1 MTSAVAAIF
10 VSGYILIT
18 LEHRYQLHKAI
29 TAAAM
34 GALLWLVIGL
44 TEGKSVTGTVERAGS
59 EVFGLVFFLLCAM
72 TLVEILVDYRFF
84 DWIRMR
90 LIALNLTD
98 RWQLWV
104 LSGVAFV
111 LSAIIDNLTATLV
124 MLTITGRFFHGSNLI
139 AACCSIVVAA
149 NAGGAWS
156 PIGDVTT
163 IMLWLA
169 GKFTSAEIISWAL
182 LPSVVLFIVSTC
194 MIQRHVQSDSPD
206 EVGADITLSPSE
218 KIVAGFVM
226 VSFLLPLIFSQ
237 IGLPPYFGL
246 MMGLGVVGIVM
257 AITRRASQSPTDL
270 GSDIEQKLSRVD
282 LASLVFFAGILL
294 AVAALKHVQIL
305 DTVSSVLMGSDPGLG
320 RYVAGI
326 GSMGAISAIVDNIPL
341 TAGAISIV
349 KTDDPAIWSLIAIA
363 VGTGGSMLSIG
374 SAAGVVAMGRLKDL
388 TFARYLKI
396 ATVPAAVGYMAAIAV
411 WWVQYEIVR

>member
-1 MTSAVAAIF
+1 MILAVGIIF
-10 VSGYILIT
+10 VAGYLLIT

-34 GALLWLVIGL
+34 GALLWLLIGL
-44 TEGKSVTGTVERAGS
+44 AEGEAAAETVERAGA
-59 EVFGLVFFLLCAM
+59 EIFGLVFFLLAAM

-90 LIALNLTD
+90 LMALKLSD

-111 LSAIIDNLTATLV
+111 LSALIDNLTATLV
-124 MLTITGRFFHGSNLI
+124 MLTITGRFFHGSNLL

-169 GKFTSAEIISWAL
+169 GKFTAVEIITWAIV
-182 LPSVVLFIVSTC
+182 PSIVLFFVSTW
-194 MIQRHVQSDSPD
+194 MIQRHITTDTPD
-206 EVGADITLSPSE
+206 EVEDNLSMSVSE
-218 KIVAGFVM
+218 KT
-226 VSFLLPLIFSQ
+226 VSAFALASFILPLAFSQ

-246 MMGLGVVGIVM
+246 LMGLGVAGIVM
-257 AITRRASQSPTDL
+257 AITHRAMQSPTNL
-270 GSDIEQKLSRVD
+270 STDIEQKLSRVD

-294 AVAALKHVQIL
+294 AVAALEHVHIL
-305 DTVSSVLMGSDPGLG
+305 DQVSSALMGNEPGLA

-326 GSMGAISAIVDNIPL
+326 GAMGAVSAIVDNIPL
-341 TAGAISIV
+341 TAGAIRIL
-349 KTDDPAIWSLIAIA
+349 KTEDPAIWALMAIA

-396 ATVPAAVGYMAAIAV
+396 ATVPAAVGYVAALLV
-411 WWVQYEIVR
+411 WWIQYQLVR